1 MKILHTSD
9 WHLGRSLYGRKRY
22 EEFAAF
28 LEWLARLLAEEE
40 IDVLLVAGDVFDNTA
55 PSNRSQEM
63 YYRFLCRVADSS
75 CRHVVITAGNH
86 DSPSFLDAP
95 RELLRHLH
103 IHIIGSISADID
115 SEVILL
121 QDPLGHAELIICA
134 VPYLRDRDIRSV
146 DSGETVEDK
155 DRKLVEG
162 IRNHYAQIGQRAA
175 EIRDQLDCRVPIV
188 AMGHLF
194 AAGGQ
199 TVEGDGVRELYV
211 GSLAH
216 VGTDVFPDSIDYL
229 ALGHLHSAQTVGGQ
243 EKYRYAGTP
252 LAMGFGEAGRAK
264 SVVKLEWQRQQF
276 HIQQIE
282 VPIWQ
287 KLCRIRGDREQIGQ
301 QLNGLMANGTEAWL
315 EIVYEGQELISDLRE
330 QLETAVAGSGLEI
343 LRVFNQRIWDQEMSL
358 SGSGEL
364 LSELEPRE
372 VFQRCLNTYEVA
384 DEQRNVLL
392 KIFDEVINEID
403 FTDRMAE

>member
-1 MKILHTSD
+1 
-9 WHLGRSLYGRKRY
+9 
-22 EEFAAF
+22 
-28 LEWLARLLAEEE
+28 
-40 IDVLLVAGDVFDNTA
+40 
-55 PSNRSQEM
+55 
-63 YYRFLCRVADSS
+63 
-75 CRHVVITAGNH
+75 
-86 DSPSFLDAP
+86 
-95 RELLRHLH
+95 
-103 IHIIGSISADID
+103 
-115 SEVILL
+115 
-121 QDPLGHAELIICA
+121 LIICA

>member
-121 QDPLGHAELIICA
+121 QDPLGQAE
-134 VPYLRDRDIRSV
+134 
-146 DSGETVEDK
+146 
-155 DRKLVEG
+155 
-162 IRNHYAQIGQRAA
+162 
-175 EIRDQLDCRVPIV
+175 
-188 AMGHLF
+188 
-194 AAGGQ
+194 
-199 TVEGDGVRELYV
+199 
-211 GSLAH
+211 
-216 VGTDVFPDSIDYL
+216 
-229 ALGHLHSAQTVGGQ
+229 
-243 EKYRYAGTP
+243 
-252 LAMGFGEAGRAK
+252 
-264 SVVKLEWQRQQF
+264 
-276 HIQQIE
+276 
-282 VPIWQ
+282 
-287 KLCRIRGDREQIGQ
+287 
-301 QLNGLMANGTEAWL
+301 
-315 EIVYEGQELISDLRE
+315 
-330 QLETAVAGSGLEI
+330 
-343 LRVFNQRIWDQEMSL
+343 
-358 SGSGEL
+358 
-364 LSELEPRE
+364 
-372 VFQRCLNTYEVA
+372 
-384 DEQRNVLL
+384 
-392 KIFDEVINEID
+392 
-403 FTDRMAE
+403 